1 MINITFPDGSVRPFE
16 KGVTAYE
23 VSDGGAELVHLFLM
37 DDLLLGV
44 AVGGHLFRRILPF
57 VAAKD
62 AFAFVQHLANDVDS
76 DAVDIRAQLRVETE
90 ARKGHVEFD
99 EDLLCHFFHLEAGT
113 AEFVGKVGHN
123 LLVAPYDERIL
134 LGVSCE
140 DSLDNFLVFHC
151 LESLLGTTWF

>member
-1 MINITFPDGSVRPFE
+1 M
-16 KGVTAYE
+16 
-23 VSDGGAELVHLFLM
+23 SDGGAEGFHLLVV

-44 AVGGHLFRRILPF
+44 AVGGHLFQRVLPF

-62 AFAFVQHLANDVDS
+62 TFAFVQHLADDVDS

-90 ARKGHVEFD
+90 AGKGHVEFD
-99 EDLLCHFFHLEAGT
+99 EDLLCHFFHLKAGAT
-113 AEFVGKVGHN
+113 EFVGEVSYN
-123 LLVAPYDERIL
+123 LLVTPHDERVL
-134 LGVSCE
+134 FGVSYE